1 MKKLVLLLALGLLS
15 LPAHAEESATEKFV
29 FQPEGCEF
37 SIIFPDEPYSRRQCN
52 PDNPAQCTDITSYT
66 KVFGI
71 EATLNFDVTC
81 YPVKEGMYDQFSEEV
96 MRATLEAM
104 LSDRNIDEVETDA
117 QTLPYAKQAVA
128 LGTGTSGQSDMIFTG
143 QLWIGKKS
151 IYTVEA
157 ELIGRQLDAADE
169 LFMDIIASI
178 RHESQLAATEED
190 APQEQDSDE
199 GESKSNDGDKQQ
211 E

>member
-1 MKKLVLLLALGLLS
+1 MKKFFLLFALGLIAPFS
-15 LPAHAEESATEKFV
+15 FAHAEDAAPEKYI

-37 SIIFPDEPYSRRQCN
+37 AITFPDEPYSRRQCN

-81 YPVKEGMYDQFSEEV
+81 YPVEEGMYDQFSEEV

-104 LSDRNIDEVETDA
+104 LADRNLDEVETDA

-128 LGTGTSGQSDMIFTG
+128 LGTGTSGQSDLIFTG

-151 IYTVEA
+151 IYTIEA

-178 RHESQLAATEED
+178 RHESQLAATEDE
-190 APQEQDSDE
+190 APQDTKNSADDDKEDKEQE
-199 GESKSNDGDKQQ
+199 
-211 E
+211 

>member
-1 MKKLVLLLALGLLS
+1 MKQFLLFLVLGVMS
-15 LPAHAEESATEKFV
+15 LPVHAEDAAPEEKFV
-29 FQPEGCEF
+29 FRPEGCEF
-37 SIIFPDEPYSRRQCN
+37 AITFPDEPYSRRQCN
-52 PDNPAQCTDITSYT
+52 PGNPEQCTDITSYT

-81 YPVKEGMYDQFSEEV
+81 YPAQDAMYDQFSEDV

-104 LSDRNIDEVETDA
+104 LSERDLDEVETDA
-117 QTLPYAKQAVA
+117 RTFPYAKQAVA
-128 LGTGTSGQSDMIFTG
+128 LGTGLSGKSDMIFTG

-157 ELIGRQLDAADE
+157 ELVGRQLDTADE
-169 LFMDIIASI
+169 MFMEILGSI
-178 RHESQLAATEED
+178 RHESGLSAETEAGAETT
-190 APQEQDSDE
+190 
-199 GESKSNDGDKQQ
+199 GEAENA